1 MLRLLATQ
9 CQNKSVDKVSL
20 LRGIKNLL
28 LNQNQQAKNQA
39 PISDVSVATPEQIER
54 KDMNESKKPLETN
67 QDQKK
72 SYIQMSTSAAENNC
86 EMTDASNKDQVSP
99 FQGNEREC

>member
-1 MLRLLATQ
+1 MLKLLATQ
-9 CQNKSVDKVSL
+9 YQNKSVDKVSL

-28 LNQNQQAKNQA
+28 LNQSQQQKNQVQM
-39 PISDVSVATPEQIER
+39 SDVSVATPEQVER

-72 SYIQMSTSAAENNC
+72 SFNQMSTSAAENNC
-86 EMTDASNKDQVSP
+86 EMTDTSNKDQVSP
-99 FQGNEREC
+99 F